1 MWITLDVVA
10 LEKHRKARGSRNQK
24 EKVEGRKVL
33 KQVRKE
39 VNSLSLQVQDCQNG
53 MYLSHR

>member
-1 MWITLDVVA
+1 MRITPDVVA

-24 EKVEGRKVL
+24 EKVEGRKDL
-33 KQVRKE
+33 KQVMKD
-39 VNSLSLQVQDCQNG
+39 SLQLRDCQNG